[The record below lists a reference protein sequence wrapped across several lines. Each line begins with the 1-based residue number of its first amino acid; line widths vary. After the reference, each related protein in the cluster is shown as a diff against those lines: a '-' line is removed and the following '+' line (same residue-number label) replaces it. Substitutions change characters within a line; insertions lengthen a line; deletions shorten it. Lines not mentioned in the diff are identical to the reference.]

1 MTAARLAGWLL
12 AAALA
17 AAAWWA
23 LRRRARV
30 EAQHARRG
38 EPQGPWRRAVARL
51 DGQRAALGALGV
63 LMFVAA
69 LTLLAPLVAPYDP
82 ARQIDIVAAAGL
94 EPSAAHP
101 FGTDQFSRD
110 VLSRVLFGG
119 RVSLSVALLSVSV
132 ALTVGTAYGA
142 AAGWAGG
149 RIDGAMMRLVD
160 AALAIPRILMLIVV
174 FSLWRG
180 AGVGALVLVLGLTG
194 WFGMARVVRG
204 EVRALRTRDFVTAAT
219 ALGAPGARVLV
230 RHVLPNVASQIAV
243 AATLAVGNV
252 IVLEA
257 GLSYLGI
264 GVQPPQP
271 SWGSIIFEGREV
283 FRSLWWISA
292 FPGLAIVGTVMA
304 LNAAGDGLR
313 DALDPRQG

>member
-1 MTAARLAGWLL
+1 
-12 AAALA
+12 
-17 AAAWWA
+17 
-23 LRRRARV
+23 V
-30 EAQHARRG
+30 N
-38 EPQGPWRRAVARL
+38 
-51 DGQRAALGALGV
+51 
-63 LMFVAA
+63 
-69 LTLLAPLVAPYDP
+69 
-82 ARQIDIVAAAGL
+82 AAGL
-94 EPSAAHP
+94 GPSTAHP

-110 VLSRVLFGG
+110 VLSRVLHGG
-119 RVSLSVALLSVSV
+119 RVSLGVALLSVVV

-142 AAGWAGG
+142 VAGWAGG
-149 RIDGAMMRLVD
+149 RADGLMMRLVD
-160 AALAIPRILMLIVV
+160 GALAIPRILLLIVI

-180 AGVGALVLVLGLTG
+180 AGVVTLVLVIGLTG
-194 WFGMARVVRG
+194 WFGVARVVRG

-230 RHVLPNVASQIAV
+230 RHVLPNVASAIVV

-252 IVLEA
+252 VVLEA

-271 SWGSIIFEGREV
+271 SWGNIIFEGREV
-283 FRSLWWISA
+283 FRTLWWISA

-313 DALDPRQG
+313 DALDPRQH